1 MLQAGFGKADLTP
14 PLGTPLAGHF
24 ARRPA
29 QGIHDPL
36 LATAVVMDADEE
48 RLAVVSCD
56 LLGMPR
62 DVVQRVRELAH
73 QQVGLEADRV
83 LVHGTHTHAGPELR
97 PDRGEVDERYR
108 DLVVEKI
115 ATALV
120 LATRDLAPCELAWTR
135 GSESRLSFNRRF
147 WMNDGSVRM
156 NPGVGNPDIMRPAGP
171 IDPDVLGLWVMR
183 DGQPAGLI
191 AGFACHLDVLGAQH
205 LVSAD
210 VPCYLRQ
217 TLSHALAQP
226 VSVVY
231 LNGTCGDINHVDV
244 TASGP
249 QGGHEHSA
257 MMGRVLAGELLRS
270 LQHAQPVD
278 GPPPLGAST
287 MVRTTWRAWPQEE
300 VDAARRTVEDESV
313 EYATWTRHRAMRV
326 LTVAERAGEPR
337 ELEVQALRV
346 GSAAVVGLPG
356 EVFCQLGL
364 DIKRDAPLSH
374 VMVAELSNDNPGY
387 IPTPSAFEEGG
398 YEVDSAAS
406 APETGGLLVEAAREL
421 LAQMAA
427 AGP

>member
-36 LATAVVMDADEE
+36 LATAVVMDSDEE

-56 LLGMPR
+56 LLGVPR
-62 DVVQRVRELAH
+62 EVVQRARDLVH
-73 QQVGLEADRV
+73 QQVGLQADRV

-97 PDRGEVDERYR
+97 PDRSEVDERYR

-115 ATALV
+115 ATAVV
-120 LATRDLAPCELAWTR
+120 LATRALAPCELLWTR
-135 GSESRLSFNRRF
+135 GSESRISFNRRF
-147 WMNDGSVRM
+147 WMKDGSVRM
-156 NPGVGNPDIMRPAGP
+156 NPGVGNPDIVRPAGP

-183 DGQPAGLI
+183 EGRPAGLI
-191 AGFACHLDVLGAQH
+191 ANFACHLDVLGAQH

-210 VPCYLRQ
+210 VPCYVRQ
-217 TLSHALAQP
+217 TLSHALARP

-231 LNGTCGDINHVDV
+231 LNGPCGDINHVDV
-244 TASGP
+244 TAACR

-257 MMGRVLAGELLRS
+257 KMGRVLAGELLRS
-270 LQHAQPVD
+270 LGDAQPVD
-278 GPPPLGAST
+278 GAPLLTAST
-287 MVRTTWRAWPQEE
+287 LVQTAWRTWPQDEI
-300 VDAARRTVEDESV
+300 DAARRTVQDQSV
-313 EYATWTRHRAMRV
+313 EYATWTKHRAMRI
-326 LTVAERAGEPR
+326 LAVAEHAGEPR

-346 GSAAVVGLPG
+346 GSAAIVGLPG
-356 EVFCQLGL
+356 EVFCQIGL
-364 DIKRDAPLSH
+364 DIKTDAPLPR
-374 VMVAELSNDNPGY
+374 VLVAELSNDSPGY
-387 IPTPSAFEEGG
+387 IPTPSAFEQGG
-398 YEVDSAAS
+398 YEVDSAAC
-406 APETGGLLVEAAREL
+406 APVTGDLLAQAARNL